1 MQRCTRNQRPRP
13 QNPNG
18 LTPPFCF
25 AKFKGFTGDQQY
37 SPPRYGQKPLSMRFT
52 PMASRGRP
60 VESATESSFAQRGGA
75 AQSGTT
81 PHNSEMQSLI
91 FSGSPYSNSF
101 HSGPK
106 ARKAG
111 HQNRGM
117 GARRECTGPGEHPRK
132 KGSRDRRHES
142 AEKFPTGE
150 IFRAFLGRRPRRRF
164 GYFAAAGK
172 VTRPAGRNIPI
183 PVPPAGEIFHSL
195 PLWDGGPKGPPRLN
209 AE

>member
-1 MQRCTRNQRPRP
+1 MQKEPTAQA
-13 QNPNG
+13 
-18 LTPPFCF
+18 
-25 AKFKGFTGDQQY
+25 AKFEWTHTAFLLRKIRRF
-37 SPPRYGQKPLSMRFT
+37 YGGSAIQPASIRAKAAFDVPY
-52 PMASRGRP
+52 SRGRP
-60 VESATESSFAQRGGA
+60 VGSATESSFAQRGVA

-132 KGSRDRRHES
+132 KGSGDRRHES

-183 PVPPAGEIFHSL
+183 PVPPAGEIFHSV